1 MFKKQSSM
9 SKTLTR
15 HVEVYT
21 REREDDIV
29 CQNCLEELF
38 EPDRFCPPVPPPPWR
53 AKEEASNLSAV
64 IG

>member
-1 MFKKQSSM
+1 MLKYN
-9 SKTLTR
+9 T
-15 HVEVYT
+15 
-21 REREDDIV
+21 ERDDDIV